1 MRWNTGIRS
10 LLFLMWVSWTIIGQP
25 GNTSAECSRDK
36 LSFSFVRGHDL
47 TMQDI
52 VWVLLQGH
60 RSVSISRHFL
70 LQAYSVSVPC
80 ENSSAE
86 TTVAEGGRNPVAG
99 LCGRTLSENWPPE
112 PTFSY
117 ASIDFWCQLVASP
130 ATAIPETAKQRLS
143 SIHANSSTDTYLWD
157 RAECIRQYT
166 SEAAHSKETYIC
178 RVSLLAV
185 PVHIS

>member
-86 TTVAEGGRNPVAG
+86 TTVAEGGQNLVAG
-99 LCGRTLSENWPPE
+99 LWGHTLSEKLTTW
-112 PTFSY
+112 
-117 ASIDFWCQLVASP
+117 ADFQLCLH
-130 ATAIPETAKQRLS
+130 RLLMSTGCKS
-143 SIHANSSTDTYLWD
+143 SHSGFLYDSRTNGGHFEHNLGLWTLC
-157 RAECIRQYT
+157 ENFT
-166 SEAAHSKETYIC
+166 S
-178 RVSLLAV
+178 VF
-185 PVHIS
+185 

>member
-1 MRWNTGIRS
+1 MVSEDDRLTG
-10 LLFLMWVSWTIIGQP
+10 WAV
-25 GNTSAECSRDK
+25 
-36 LSFSFVRGHDL
+36 V
-47 TMQDI
+47 I
-52 VWVLLQGH
+52 VNFYRNVGH
-60 RSVSISRHFL
+60 RLGLTTRTQISVCKSPISFCRHR
-70 LQAYSVSVPC
+70 SVSVPC

-99 LCGRTLSENWPPE
+99 LWGRTLSENWPPE

-178 RVSLLAV
+178 RVSVLAV